1 VLTSSIRY
9 TQFPAHFHPTHIHTH
24 AYTRIHTDT
33 HIHTHSCTRTHKHT
47 HTHTHIRIRTHTDS
61 KLLLLVRH
69 GQAVSNA
76 LQEQLGPDTWTDTE
90 SKCSYTDEDG
100 KLYDLFDAGGRA

>member
-1 VLTSSIRY
+1 
-9 TQFPAHFHPTHIHTH
+9 
-24 AYTRIHTDT
+24 
-33 HIHTHSCTRTHKHT
+33 
-47 HTHTHIRIRTHTDS
+47 
-61 KLLLLVRH
+61 
-69 GQAVSNA
+69 VSNA